1 MNPRMASNVKFKLN
15 VLPDGTPKNFEIVGE
30 GLDEAVK
37 RCLIGSI
44 ATLVFP
50 SSATRKE
57 LQIVH
62 AYSFT
67 PGRPVQQQAAL
78 KKSVNVDF
86 TKKPPANVVRPPVQ
100 TNAGPMPTTKRNDYG
115 GAGD

>member
-1 MNPRMASNVKFKLN
+1 M
-15 VLPDGTPKNFEIVGE
+15 LPDGTPKNFEILGE

-67 PGRPVQQQAAL
+67 PGRPVQAQAAL
-78 KKSVNVDF
+78 KKPVNVDF
-86 TKKPPANVVRPPVQ
+86 MQKPAPNAVKVPMQ
-100 TNAGPMPTTKRNDYG
+100 TNAGPKPPTKKGEYG
-115 GAGD
+115 ERAGQ